1 MSSLALLLGIGMAGT
16 PLLTDGEAAPSVDQV
31 APEMWPMAKS
41 PLVLDATIEKRI
53 TGMLSQMSIEEKIGQ
68 VIQPEWK
75 TIKPEEVTQYHIG
88 SIENGGGAVPRGNKH
103 ATVKDW
109 VDLIEHYYQASE
121 WPVEKVTITLIW
133 ASYAVPPPYIVNSH
147 TPSSSHIR

>member
-1 MSSLALLLGIGMAGT
+1 MTLTHKYFRVKILMSWLALLLGIGMAVS
-16 PLLTDGEAAPSVDQV
+16 LLFTDGEAAASVDQV
-31 APEMWPMAKS
+31 HPEMWPMGKCQG
-41 PLVLDATIEKRI
+41 VLDAAIEKRI

-88 SIENGGGAVPRGNKH
+88 SIENGGGAVPGGNKH

-109 VDLIEHYYQASE
+109 IQRIEPHY
-121 WPVEKVTITLIW
+121 
-133 ASYAVPPPYIVNSH
+133 
-147 TPSSSHIR
+147 